1 MPIQKLKEF
10 LDSHNI
16 KYVVISPLGRVYGPS
31 QPFIKRRR
39 GPLAK
44 SNRND

>member
-16 KYVVISPLGRVYGPS
+16 KYVVISPLGRVYGS
-31 QPFIKRRR
+31 GSR
-39 GPLAK
+39 GAHSHIGERVGPK
-44 SNRND
+44 P

>member
-16 KYVVISPLGRVYGPS
+16 KYASFPTRSRIRLRES
-31 QPFIKRRR
+31 RRSLTYR
-39 GPLAK
+39 GK
-44 SNRND
+44 SWQRP